1 MLLDIVKGQTD
12 QLLEVLKRQQK
23 TNDDVKEIGDSL
35 QILKRHIQ
43 QVTAEE
49 AERQKKKRQAMA
61 DIVSAIASAD

>member
-1 MLLDIVKGQTD
+1 VLLDIVKGQTD